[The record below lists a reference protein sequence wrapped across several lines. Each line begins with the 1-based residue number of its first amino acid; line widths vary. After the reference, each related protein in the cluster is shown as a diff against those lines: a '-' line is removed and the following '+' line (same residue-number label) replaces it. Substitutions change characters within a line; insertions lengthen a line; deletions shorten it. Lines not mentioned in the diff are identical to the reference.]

1 MSQEQ
6 LYPEDVPP
14 VDNPPSMENV
24 LSMESVPSTQGT
36 PSMQGTLPIE
46 IVRLLLPPLIIAAGV
61 AIFFALLSLRKEPE
75 TKPTDVELPAVATAT
90 VESQDDGLTIDVDGL
105 VVPFREIS
113 LSAEVSGRVVGKSAV
128 CRAGNFVTKGTMLI
142 EIDPSDYK
150 LAVKQLDKELAQA
163 EAGLKELDE
172 ETASTDDLV
181 GVALSSLKLQEKE
194 LARLVQ
200 LARRDYATDSQI
212 DTEERNV
219 LAAKN
224 AYLTLR
230 GKLRTL
236 QARHVKLES
245 SREFMAARKE
255 RAELD
260 LSRATIVAPIDGV
273 VVSDSVEVDSY
284 VSKGTPLAVIEDITA
299 VEVKCNLQMSELY
312 WIWQQPPA
320 NDAED
325 TIHTP
330 RVDYQIPKTP
340 ATVGYGL
347 AGREYIWDGLL
358 SRFEGIGLDQ
368 DTRTVPC
375 RVLVKSPRDVRI
387 AGSTAADS
395 SGQLSELGPPALVR
409 GMYVSVKIHTKPES
423 SLLKVP
429 EVAVRPG
436 GRLWRV
442 RDGKL
447 HEVEV
452 YVVEVS
458 DGVATI
464 RANGSDVIVG
474 DKVVVTPLAFVE
486 DGMAVKEEA
495 KQ

>member
-1 MSQEQ
+1 MSQDQ
-6 LYPEDVPP
+6 PSPEDVPS
-14 VDNPPSMENV
+14 VENPPS
-24 LSMESVPSTQGT
+24 TQST
-36 PSMQGTLPIE
+36 PSMQSTLPVE
-46 IVRLLLPPLIIAAGV
+46 IMRLALPPLIIAAGV
-61 AIFFALLSLRKEPE
+61 AIFFALFSLRKGPE
-75 TKPTDVELPAVATAT
+75 TKPPDKEIPMVATTT
-90 VESQDDGLTIDVDGL
+90 VEAQDDGLTIDVDGL

-128 CRAGNFVTKGTMLI
+128 CRAGHFVTKGTVLI

-163 EAGLKELDE
+163 EAGLKELEE

-181 GVALSSLKLQEKE
+181 GIAQASLKLQEKE
-194 LARLVQ
+194 LGRLMR
-200 LARRDYATDSQI
+200 LAQKNYATDSQI
-212 DTEERNV
+212 DAEERNV
-219 LAAKN
+219 LAARN
-224 AYLTLR
+224 AYFTLR

-245 SREFMAARKE
+245 SRDFMAVRKE
-255 RAELD
+255 QAELD
-260 LSRATIVAPIDGV
+260 LSRTTVRAPIDGV

-284 VSKGTPLAVIEDITA
+284 VSKGTPLAVIEDISA
-299 VEVKCNLQMSELY
+299 VEVKCNLRMDELY
-312 WIWQQPPA
+312 WIWQQQPA
-320 NDAED
+320 SNAENA
-325 TIHTP
+325 IHTP

-340 ATVGYGL
+340 ATVSYSL
-347 AGREYIWDGLL
+347 AGREYTWDGLL

-375 RVLVKSPRDVRI
+375 RVLVNSPREVRI
-387 AGSTAADS
+387 AGDTAADS
-395 SGQLSELGPPALVR
+395 SQQLSELGLPALVR

-429 EVAVRPG
+429 EAAVRPG

-447 HEVEV
+447 H
-452 YVVEVS
+452 VVEVHVVNVS
-458 DGVATI
+458 DHVATI
-464 RANGSDVIVG
+464 RANGSEVIVG

-486 DGMAVKEEA
+486 DGMAVKEKA